1 MKGVQFIFFV
11 FISLL
16 CDTAYTME
24 QATTLEEQLVDG
36 NISPETFLLN
46 IEKNPNVWGDYSV
59 MVQAIRT
66 ADYSQHTANFYSD
79 LVERLRLLSITV
91 RNASFSRER
100 NLKLMISQIEA
111 EIASK
116 YDQLKTSEQQGLVK
130 KGRES

>member
-1 MKGVQFIFFV
+1 MRGVHFLLFV
-11 FISLL
+11 LL
-16 CDTAYTME
+16 SVLCGTAYTME
-24 QATTLEEQLVDG
+24 TTLVEQLVDG

-46 IEKNPNVWGDYSV
+46 VEKNPSVWEDYSS

-79 LVERLRLLSITV
+79 LVAQLIQLSITV
-91 RNASFSRER
+91 RNAPFSRER
-100 NLKLMISQIEA
+100 NLRLMRSQIEA